1 MITAQQIRDV
11 YEKASSEFAASAS
24 YRHLLGGQADA
35 DEVRDFIRNVFLTH
49 YLSSHIVALCF
60 ASLPS
65 QAAVL
70 LKENLLEE
78 MGRSETE
85 KPHSALLLKLARGAG
100 FSEKEIDG
108 LVDDARKKVA
118 LFCATRLAAATLR
131 ELCLSVLLE
140 TMSFEFML

>member
-49 YLSSHIVALCF
+49 YLSSHIVALCS

-65 QAAVL
+65 DAASL

-78 MGRSETE
+78 MGRSEAE
-85 KPHSALLLKLARGAG
+85 KPHSALLLELARGAG
-100 FSEKEIDG
+100 FSEQEFQG
-108 LVDDARKKVA
+108 LIADARQRRHLLRRESSSPYSAGA
-118 LFCATRLAAATLR
+118 LFGRVA
-131 ELCLSVLLE
+131 
-140 TMSFEFML
+140 

>member
-65 QAAVL
+65 DAASL

-78 MGRSETE
+78 MGRSEAE
-85 KPHSALLLKLARGAG
+85 MPHSALM
-100 FSEKEIDG
+100 I
-108 LVDDARKKVA
+108 
-118 LFCATRLAAATLR
+118 
-131 ELCLSVLLE
+131 ELDIGSV
-140 TMSFEFML
+140 FFVQAIQV